1 MRKGTKNGYKDHDKY
16 ILFSLNEYMRAGTKC
31 FCLTQMSVSK
41 STAWLRCIRFLYW
54 NAVSMVSI
62 SCRFVRTPVH
72 CVVVVFR
79 HSSFFFV
86 RRFCYLLFGGSLDFC
101 IAIVCTTQHTSCV
114 STTRLYQCFAYVMVN
129 SIRCKK
135 LLCEQRKLTLSDSFV
150 VRPIECMH
158 LTPLNVLHAM
168 RM

>member
-1 MRKGTKNGYKDHDKY
+1 MLLLDANVCFKKHCLAALYTVFILECRINGLDFLSIRSYARSLCCCCLPS
-16 ILFSLNEYMRAGTKC
+16 LF
-31 FCLTQMSVSK
+31 
-41 STAWLRCIRFLYW
+41 
-54 NAVSMVSI
+54 
-62 SCRFVRTPVH
+62 
-72 CVVVVFR
+72 
-79 HSSFFFV
+79 FFFV

-101 IAIVCTTQHTSCV
+101 IVIVCTTQHTSCV